1 VQSVVWLERKTYSI
15 LMERD
20 TVFSTIA
27 NGANTSITRVRRKSH
42 WTEDV
47 FASAGVGSEW
57 IDGKHR
63 SGLADVSISKAGGRE
78 IQRPW
83 PGGIGRDCSRSP
95 DIRGLLPVR

>member
-1 VQSVVWLERKTYSI
+1 MQSVVWLEGKTYSI

-27 NGANTSITRVRRKSH
+27 NGANTSITRVSRKSH
-42 WTEDV
+42 GTEDV
-47 FASAGVGSEW
+47 FANAGVGGEW

-78 IQRPW
+78 IQRLW
-83 PGGIGRDCSRSP
+83 PGVIGRDCSRSP